1 MFFIKGDK
9 EVVELL
15 TVLSVLVATM
25 IMGAFDLC
33 GMI

>member
-1 MFFIKGDK
+1 MNNNK
-9 EVVELL
+9 ETVELL

>member
-1 MFFIKGDK
+1 MNNNK
-9 EVVELL
+9 ETVELL

-25 IMGAFDLC
+25 IIGAFDLC